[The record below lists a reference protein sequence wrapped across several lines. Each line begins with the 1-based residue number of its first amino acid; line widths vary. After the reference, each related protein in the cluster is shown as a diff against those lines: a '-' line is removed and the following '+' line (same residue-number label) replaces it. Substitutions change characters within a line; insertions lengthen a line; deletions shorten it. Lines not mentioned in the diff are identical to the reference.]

1 MKISLDGH
9 YGYRRLI
16 LSSIPSIAMILVG
29 SIYSVV
35 DGLFTG
41 PVCLVPWP

>member
-9 YGYRRLI
+9 YGYRRLA
-16 LSSIPSIAMILVG
+16 LSAVPSIAMILVG

-35 DGLFTG
+35 DGLFVSHYVG
-41 PVCLVPWP
+41 R